1 VGIASDTYKRLEI
14 VREPFL
20 ARAREFAQLTIPHL
34 VRQNSETDNS
44 AAELTQTFQSMG
56 ARGVNNLASKL
67 LLTLMPPN
75 ALFFRFILQEAAMA
89 GLRPKQ
95 KNAIDDALALNE
107 RATMQEINLQNSRV
121 FVFDA
126 LRQALVAGN
135 ALIHLPD
142 EGPRVFHLDSYV
154 VDRDPRGNVVT
165 IVTQTRRSPLTLP
178 KELQGLVDKGDIKSE
193 ASGQGGYVEIHTM
206 VQRKGAG
213 FEEFRELAGKVIPGS
228 QRDWRVDEMPYIP
241 LRMQRMDG
249 EDYGRAYVEEY
260 VGDLRSLEGLSKA
273 ILEAGVAGAKIIFL
287 VDPSGLTDLETLDG
301 ARNGD
306 IRPGRAQDV
315 QTVQSQKFADLR
327 TAELQVQRIENR
339 LSDAFLL
346 NNPRQ
351 AERVTAE
358 EIRVLAQELEDAL
371 GGSFSQLATELQDP
385 LVSITVRRLE
395 RQGRI
400 NPQPEEVKTAIVTGL
415 AAIGR
420 GHELLRL
427 DTFIGGAL
435 QLFGSAVLEHL
446 NVSEYLRRRAV
457 ASGIEDEGLV
467 KAEEQL
473 AQERQAQQMAA
484 LAARVGPEF
493 VKQAGPELAA
503 AANSFSNGAQRG

>member
-1 VGIASDTYKRLEI
+1 
-14 VREPFL
+14 
-20 ARAREFAQLTIPHL
+20 
-34 VRQNSETDNS
+34 
-44 AAELTQTFQSMG
+44 
-56 ARGVNNLASKL
+56 
-67 LLTLMPPN
+67 
-75 ALFFRFILQEAAMA
+75 
-89 GLRPKQ
+89 
-95 KNAIDDALALNE
+95 
-107 RATMQEINLQNSRV
+107 
-121 FVFDA
+121 
-126 LRQALVAGN
+126 
-135 ALIHLPD
+135 
-142 EGPRVFHLDSYV
+142 
-154 VDRDPRGNVVT
+154 
-165 IVTQTRRSPLTLP
+165 
-178 KELQGLVDKGDIKSE
+178 
-193 ASGQGGYVEIHTM
+193 M